1 MVRKERHKVLLRSY
15 NPELKVSQQEQ
26 RGEGGKKSGSR
37 QG

>member
-1 MVRKERHKVLLRSY
+1 MVRKEKHKVLLRSY

-26 RGEGGKKSGSR
+26 CGEGGRKSVSR